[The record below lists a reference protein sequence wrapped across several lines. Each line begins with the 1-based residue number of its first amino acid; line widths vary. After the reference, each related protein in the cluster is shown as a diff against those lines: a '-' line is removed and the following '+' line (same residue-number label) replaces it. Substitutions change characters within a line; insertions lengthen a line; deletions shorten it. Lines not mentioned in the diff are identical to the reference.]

1 MANKIKFKI
10 NGPTFN
16 SFVSKLSDLST
27 IDDSVRLKIDKDNVL
42 MYSILGKNI
51 LLAFKDYLI
60 PTEDFIINDD
70 DMDYQLDL
78 VIPNIK
84 KFVKNLGMIKDVD
97 KVTIE
102 FNYKESSD
110 DDSVYQVRYFQ
121 ISCGRFKINWVG
133 GEHNNE
139 TRDINKEMLAKNLN
153 LKNSKWSFA
162 LTKDDFVDI
171 KKLSSINS
179 ERIINIAVNNG
190 IVNFSEKSAW
200 DLEVDNLE
208 DDRNS
213 NLIFNKRFL
222 NCINDNREKITFSIF
237 ETFMLVK
244 DDESDLMLSFEQ
256 DFEDDDI

>member
-1 MANKIKFKI
+1 MANKLKFKI
-10 NGPTFN
+10 NGNTFN

-27 IDDSVRLKIDKDNVL
+27 IDDSVRLKIDKDDVL

-51 LLAFKDYLI
+51 LLAFKNYLI
-60 PTEDFIINDD
+60 PTEDFIEKKD

-110 DDSVYQVRYFQ
+110 DDSIYQVRYFQ

-139 TRDINKEMLAKNLN
+139 TREISKEMLAKNLN

-162 LTKDDFVDI
+162 LTKDDFIDI

-179 ERIINIAVNNG
+179 ERIINIDVTNG

-208 DDRNS
+208 DDRNY

-222 NCINDNREKITFSIF
+222 NCINDKDKITFSIF
-237 ETFMLVK
+237 DTFMLVK
-244 DDESDLMLSFEQ
+244 DEESNLMLSFEQ
-256 DFEDDDI
+256 DFSEEDI

>member
-1 MANKIKFKI
+1 MANKVKFKI
-10 NGPTFN
+10 NGDTFN
-16 SFVSKLSDLST
+16 TFVSKLSDLST
-27 IDDSVRLKIDKDNVL
+27 IDDSVRLKIDNDDVL

-51 LLAFKDYLI
+51 LLAFKNYLI
-60 PTEDFIINDD
+60 PTDEFLIKNDD
-70 DMDYQLDL
+70 LDYQLDL

-84 KFVKNLGMIKDVD
+84 KFVKNLGMIKDPD

-102 FNYKESSD
+102 FNYKPSAD
-110 DDSVYQVRYFQ
+110 DRDIYQVRYFQ
-121 ISCGRFKINWVG
+121 VSCGRFKINWVG

-139 TRDINKEMLAKNLN
+139 TREINKEMLAKNLN

-162 LTKDDFVDI
+162 LTKDDFTDI

-179 ERIINIAVNNG
+179 ERIINIGIDKG

-208 DDRNS
+208 DDRSS

-222 NCINDNREKITFSIF
+222 NCINAEREKITFSIF

-244 DDESDLMLSFEQ
+244 DEESNLMLSFEQ
-256 DFEDDDI
+256 DFEEDDI